1 MCNLFSQL
9 PAFSNTILIKRFILS
24 LLTLLLNQ
32 LKRQDVIFPSTV
44 PDKLCINLADKWLLI
59 SSKKGM
65 ITTLAG
71 NSLRFGAK
79 ILDET

>member
-71 NSLRFGAK
+71 NSLGFGAK